1 MKLRWP
7 GLLTLTLATTAVC
20 QASTNALATPQLPY
34 TGASAAMSVI
44 RVLGALALVFSVF
57 VGGLWLFRN
66 WTNLSSS
73 RGRGSKLAVVEAKG
87 LGHRQTLFVVG
98 YGRERM
104 LVAASPGGVSLLT
117 ALPPADTEEQT
128 VALKEPDPSRNLDFC
143 TLLAQVVGRRP

>member
-1 MKLRWP
+1 MKPRWP
-7 GLLTLTLATTAVC
+7 SLVSLTLAATAVC
-20 QASTNALATPQLPY
+20 QASTNVPTTLPLPD

-57 VGGLWLFRN
+57 LGGLWLFRN
-66 WTNLSSS
+66 WRNLSVS
-73 RGRGSKLAVVEAKG
+73 RGRGSKLAVVEARA

-117 ALPPADTEEQT
+117 ALPPVDTEEPT
-128 VALKEPDPSRNLDFC
+128 VALTESGRSRNLDFC
-143 TLLAQVVGRRP
+143 TLLAQVVGRRS